1 MTRKEVVVEEKFS
14 EDLGESEDNL
24 EDVFDGLES
33 EKD

>member
-1 MTRKEVVVEEKFS
+1 MARKEVVEENFS
-14 EDLGESEDNL
+14 EDVDESEDNL